1 MKISGP
7 IPAALPQ
14 PFDHP
19 PHPDG
24 IRPDAATLKLVASQI
39 DALLSETASYANLEK
54 SDQQKIREQLVHV
67 AAYAAELARDDWY
80 HSGILGQRPLIRE
93 RVEMIPQRPPETQA
107 RTKAIPA
114 AASDTRAPALAQT
127 QSEEDGGFVPASANQ
142 VARVTRE
149 TLRAIAFPTFVAD
162 LIRGTFD
169 AIVNSTIRQME
180 AFGELLSNVSKSVDE
195 FMADNITDNQ
205 ARDWLANQ
213 YPGHMR
219 VSTDEGTPRLT
230 PVESDTEAPLPNFQ
244 AELNTPDSIS
254 SIDDSTLEEVL
265 VPAARRRLAQT
276 RLQILSTMVMMGL
289 QRIVVKHGRIRATM
303 GFHIDA
309 SDRMHREEATN
320 FDFNASV
327 SGSASFLAYSA
338 TVSTSVTYVRS
349 THMDSDTELN
359 VEADLTGEVD
369 ITFESDYMPLN
380 RFASATQIERI
391 RANTPVPENNA
402 PTAAASGAAAAPVAA
417 AG

>member
-1 MKISGP
+1 MRITGP
-7 IPAALPQ
+7 IPLALPR
-14 PFDHP
+14 PFDRP
-19 PHPDG
+19 PNPTG
-24 IRPDAATLKLVASQI
+24 ITPDAATLKLVGSQV
-39 DALLSETASYANLEK
+39 DALLAETASFTDLKKA
-54 SDQQKIREQLVHV
+54 DQDKIRKNLVYI
-67 AAYAAELARDDWY
+67 AGYTAELARDDWY
-80 HSGILGQRPLIRE
+80 HSNKLGQRPLIKE
-93 RVEMIPQRPPETQA
+93 KLEMIPQPTDPTLRPGLQHPL
-107 RTKAIPA
+107 R
-114 AASDTRAPALAQT
+114 PALALA
-127 QSEEDGGFVPASANQ
+127 QSEDDGFVPASANQ

-180 AFGELLSNVSKSVDE
+180 AFGELLSNVSKSVDQ

-219 VSTDEGTPRLT
+219 VNTSSGSPILE
-230 PVESDTEAPLPNFQ
+230 PVESDGEAQLPDFQ
-244 AELNTPDSIS
+244 TELNTPENIS
-254 SIDDSTLEEVL
+254 SLDESNLQSVL

-309 SDRMHREEATN
+309 TDRMHREEATN
-320 FDFNASV
+320 FDFNASL
-327 SGSASFLAYSA
+327 SGSASFLMYSA
-338 TVSTSVTYVRS
+338 SVSTSVTYVRS
-349 THMDSDTELN
+349 TRMDSNTELN

-380 RFASATQIERI
+380 RFASAAQIEQI
-391 RANTPVPENNA
+391 RANTPVPENN
-402 PTAAASGAAAAPVAA
+402 PPTTAATGSPAAAT
-417 AG
+417 G